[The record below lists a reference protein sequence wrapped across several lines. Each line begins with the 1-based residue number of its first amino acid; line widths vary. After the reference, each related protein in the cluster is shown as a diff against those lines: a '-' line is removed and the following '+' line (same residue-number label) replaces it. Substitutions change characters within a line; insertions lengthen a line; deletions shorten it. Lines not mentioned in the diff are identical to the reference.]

1 MIHSSFFSL
10 NVQAYLHIMG
20 TKHTQNRP
28 SQRFLTDENKCNFI
42 IQFIMNK
49 IDAPKQLNI
58 SL

>member
-1 MIHSSFFSL
+1 
-10 NVQAYLHIMG
+10 MG
-20 TKHTQNRP
+20 SKHTQNSP
-28 SQRFLTDENKCNFI
+28 SQRFLTDENKFHFI